1 MLSCD
6 SCRDQLITVGPVR
19 GDVIIKVYRV
29 LLKQCYDASSHI
41 GVFVF
46 AYFLTPKFKCQFIFN
61 IDACIIER
69 I

>member
-19 GDVIIKVYRV
+19 GDV
-29 LLKQCYDASSHI
+29 LKQCYDTSSHI

-61 IDACIIER
+61 IDTCIIER